1 MTLDRNDW
9 AKMNVHNPVAV
20 DDDRHRAMSFHLRTG
35 HPDPWQ

>member
-20 DDDRHRAMSFHLRTG
+20 DDDRHRAMTKGDR
-35 HPDPWQ
+35 